1 MTPQQLKAVK
11 IIASMEPWWRDI
23 DKPRK
28 VDKRDGRTERQQ
40 IFDSAVFAAAELI
53 RRYTKDEHLAG
64 AMHELCF
71 WARIKRE
78 KDENL

>member
-1 MTPQQLKAVK
+1 MPV
-11 IIASMEPWWRDI
+11 IARRI
-23 DKPRK
+23 
-28 VDKRDGRTERQQ
+28 RTERQQ